1 MNISDIRI
9 GERHRKD
16 LGDVA
21 SLAQSIADIG
31 LLHPVVVTPD
41 GTLIAGARR
50 VAACKLL
57 GWQEIPATVV
67 DLQDIVRGE
76 HDENALRKDFTPSEA
91 VAIARA
97 LEPMEREAAKERQ
110 LSTLVQN
117 RSEKFS
123 EREKGEAL
131 VKVARTVGMSQI
143 TLTKAR
149 EVVEAAEQEPELFAP
164 VLEQMDRTGNVHG
177 AYKELK
183 KIQREVAKATPPPDL
198 PDANERYRLICADI
212 ADARLEPDSLDII
225 ITDPPYSQEFLPVY
239 AELAKFA
246 AHALKPGGSMLVMVG
261 QSYLPEVLA
270 LMTPYMRYH
279 WTLAYL
285 TPGGQ
290 SVQLWQRKV
299 NTFWKPVLWFVKGE
313 YAGDWIGDV
322 AKSAVNDN
330 DKRFHDWGQSESGMA
345 DLIERFTY
353 PGQTICDPFVGGGT
367 TGVVALQMNR
377 QFVGIDSDPNAIVTT
392 KQRIRSI
399 EDGR

>member
-1 MNISDIRI
+1 MNIADIRI

-21 SLAQSIADIG
+21 SLAKSIADIG
-31 LLHPVVVTPD
+31 LLHPVVITPD
-41 GTLIAGARR
+41 GTLIAGERR
-50 VAACKLL
+50 IAACKLL

-97 LEPMEREAAKERQ
+97 LEPIEREAAKERQ
-110 LSTLVQN
+110 
-117 RSEKFS
+117 RSHTETGYEKFTDPAP
-123 EREKGEAL
+123 AL
-131 VKVARTVGMSQI
+131 DKVAQTVGMSRP
-143 TLTKAR
+143 TFTKAR
-149 EVVEAAEQEPELFAP
+149 EVVEAAEQAPDVFAP

-198 PDANERYRLICADI
+198 PDTSERYRLICADI
-212 ADARLEPDSLDII
+212 ADARLEPNSLDII
-225 ITDPPYSQEFLPVY
+225 ITDPPYPQEFLPVY

-270 LMTPYMRYH
+270 LMTPHMRYH

-290 SVQLWQRKV
+290 AVQLWQRNV

-353 PGQTICDPFVGGGT
+353 PGQMICDPFVGGGT

-377 QFVGIDSDPNAIVTT
+377 QFVGIDNDQQAIATT
-392 KQRIRSI
+392 KQRIAGVI
-399 EDGR
+399 NGR

>member
-1 MNISDIRI
+1 VNISDIRI

-131 VKVARTVGMSQI
+131 VKVARTVGMSRI

-183 KIQREVAKATPPPDL
+183 KIQREIAKATPPPDL

>member
-131 VKVARTVGMSQI
+131 VKVARTVGMSRI
-143 TLTKAR
+143 TFTKAR